1 MDSPFRVLRL
11 RAQVYFTTLKELP
24 EPQKQEPIDII
35 TASNFNHL
43 IDDLASCDPSIESA
57 LPAKV
62 NIDALGHAPV
72 SYQEMENLE
81 TEILNLIPETQ
92 ETDRSML

>member
-1 MDSPFRVLRL
+1 MDPHFQVLRL

-24 EPQKQEPIDII
+24 EEQKQEPIDII

-43 IDDLASCDPSIESA
+43 IDDLASWDPSIKSA

-62 NIDALGHAPV
+62 NIEALGHAPV

-81 TEILNLIPETQ
+81 TEIFNLIPEAQ
-92 ETDRSML
+92 GTDRSRL